1 MRSKVTKLFDYTRAE
16 IPETLRRWRVT
27 EENMEEHL
35 ATLARSH
42 ALEKDVE
49 EIRAGD
55 SVVCRGES
63 AVGRWNKPVLL
74 FYPGSGLCEKVIE
87 DVLVGL
93 KSGESRTIAA
103 SEGDVTLTVAR
114 IVRRE
119 SHPVN
124 DGLVKLEGVEGVET
138 LEAYRRW
145 YRETTEKEDRQRNL
159 GYLARHL
166 LQEIE
171 KNSEYDIDE
180 AEEAAWAEVQGEQ
193 WRRAEEAQGIDPSIP
208 EEGTDFLT
216 EEQIRE
222 KYINLARPHFR
233 KHFIYAAIAVALSGK
248 DEETLLQEE
257 LAYEAEKYYHVSAEK
272 MLERIKGQ
280 EDSFRDN
287 AFFNLAERLL
297 RERCETM
304 MEE

>member
-1 MRSKVTKLFDYTRAE
+1 MKSRVTKLFDYTRAE
-16 IPETLRRWRVT
+16 VPENLRRWRVT
-27 EENMEEHL
+27 EKALEEHL
-35 ATLARSH
+35 AVLGRSH
-42 ALEKDVE
+42 ALENEAE
-49 EIRAGD
+49 EVRTGD

-63 AVGRWNKPVLL
+63 GVGRWNKPVLL

-87 DVLVGL
+87 DALIGM
-93 KSGESRTIAA
+93 KPGESRAVDA
-103 SEGDVTLTVAR
+103 NEGDVTLTVIR

-119 SHPVN
+119 DHPVN
-124 DGLVKLEGVEGVET
+124 DELVKLEGVEGVET
-138 LEAYRRW
+138 VEAYRAW
-145 YRETTEKEDRQRNL
+145 YRETTEREDRKRNL

-166 LQEIE
+166 LEEIE

-180 AEEAAWAEVQGEQ
+180 AEETAWAEVQGAE
-193 WRRAEEAQGIDPSIP
+193 WRKTEEAQGIDPSLP

-222 KYINLARPHFR
+222 KYVNLARPYFRRHFA
-233 KHFIYAAIAVALSGK
+233 YAAVAVALSGR
-248 DEETLLQEE
+248 DEETLFQEE
-257 LAYEAEKYYHVSAEK
+257 LAYEAREYYHTSVEELMK
-272 MLERIKGQ
+272 QIKGQ
-280 EDSFRDN
+280 ERFMRDN

>member
-1 MRSKVTKLFDYTRAE
+1 MDDFTRKFN
-16 IPETLRRWRVT
+16 L
-27 EENMEEHL
+27 
-35 ATLARSH
+35 
-42 ALEKDVE
+42 ALEKDAE
-49 EIRAGD
+49 EVRTGD

-87 DVLVGL
+87 DALAGM
-93 KSGESRTIAA
+93 KPGESRTIAA
-103 SEGDVTLTVAR
+103 SEGDVTLTVTR

-119 SHPVN
+119 SHPV
-124 DGLVKLEGVEGVET
+124 DDELVKLEGIEGVET
-138 LEAYRRW
+138 VEAYRRW
-145 YRETTEKEDRQRNL
+145 YRETTEKADRQRNL
-159 GYLARHL
+159 SYLARHL

-171 KNSEYDIDE
+171 KNSEYDIDK
-180 AEEAAWAEVQGEQ
+180 AEETAWAEMQGEQ
-193 WRRAEEAQGIDPSIP
+193 WRKSEEAQGIDPSIP

-222 KYINLARPHFR
+222 KYIKLARPYFR
-233 KHFIYAAIAVALSGK
+233 ARLARAAAVVALSGK
-248 DEETLLQEE
+248 DEETLYQEE
-257 LAYEAEKYYHVSAEK
+257 LAYEAEKYYHMSVEK
-272 MLERIKGQ
+272 MMEQIKGR

-297 RERCETM
+297 QERCETM